1 MAEARLYG
9 VIDTA
14 RDVRLFPLVQLSP
27 NYDCLFAGKIEPA
40 LAAAAPYLVELTDDT
55 PLKNIWRTEGWGK
68 AWGILLKSS
77 LELDDLRRHLRKFL
91 VVQLPDGDVVFFRFY
106 DPRVWK
112 TYWAS
117 CSDGERNEWSTCVD
131 EFVCE

>member
-9 VIDTA
+9 IIDTA
-14 RDVRLFPLVQLSP
+14 RDERLFPLVQLSP
-27 NYDCLFAGKIEPA
+27 NYDCLYAGTIEPA
-40 LAAAAPYLVELTDDT
+40 LAAAAPYLVELTDNT

-77 LELDDLRRHLRKFL
+77 LELKDLRQHLRKFL
-91 VVQLPDGDVVFFRFY
+91 VVQLPDGDVVFFRYY

-117 CSDGERNEWSTCVD
+117 CSDGERSDWSACVD